1 MIAAIDARK
10 STEQTA
16 VADDAKSVTRQVRA
30 REGLRDSYPLR
41 DSATRSDPGPYGA
54 RRDRKKHDGPS
65 CATTAHPVPRWS
77 GPLQAREESPRDS
90 NALLGEDHVRS
101 QMVAVSMGWRAAS
114 GSI

>member
-1 MIAAIDARK
+1 
-10 STEQTA
+10 
-16 VADDAKSVTRQVRA
+16 VADDAKSVTRQVEHA
-30 REGLRDSYPLR
+30 TAYADSCPLR
-41 DSATRSDPGPYGA
+41 DPATRSDPGPHGA

-65 CATTAHPVPRWS
+65 CATTAHPVPRGS